1 MTGSQRGPAARR
13 SNVRLLVFLILGIV
27 GFLMAVVGY
36 NIQRNNFEIGSDTKY
51 VGLLLVVIGIIG
63 AITSAIVK
71 ATQRSRAP
79 QIQPPFGTAASA
91 APGWYPDPQYPN
103 MVRYFD
109 GRVWTPSTQP
119 RSS

>member
-91 APGWYPDPQYPN
+91 SQYPN